1 MSSSQLEELTMFY
14 TRYMYVQSELQ
25 TMIVLIFMC
34 KNKLKSIRPIKSHIG
49 ELVSRQVSSLLRDMS
64 SINFCYEI

>member
-25 TMIVLIFMC
+25 TMIVLIFTC